1 MASRTGEGGEG
12 LAGDQGGGAP
22 QTFCDAV
29 VEMRHDHSFDYRT
42 RFPAGFIGRAFLF
55 TRILDPPGDVVIGH
69 LQLGEEDGA
78 VLRPPAVYHR
88 YHLVPLPTAQ
98 GAHVP
103 KRLVNCHQY

>member
-69 LQLGEEDGA
+69 LQLGQQDGA
-78 VLRPPAVYHR
+78 VLSASGGDGYNQDKNKKGQKC
-88 YHLVPLPTAQ
+88 T
-98 GAHVP
+98 
-103 KRLVNCHQY
+103 